1 MVGFVKNEEGG
12 PMRSAV
18 VAIAGSARQYRV
30 SANMA
35 HYRALL
41 PPGDYRVIV
50 RCHGYHDQV
59 NIYIEYSLCTP
70 NIKENIQNTHKKIS
84 L

>member
-1 MVGFVKNEEGG
+1 MPLESDIAWVWRNNLRGIMKMIEQASTGVVGFVTNEQGG

-35 HYRALL
+35 YYRALL

-50 RCHGYHDQV
+50 RCHG
-59 NIYIEYSLCTP
+59 
-70 NIKENIQNTHKKIS
+70 
-84 L
+84 